1 MSSTLKYVPVFR
13 ARQQE
18 ILVLKETDFG
28 HSMYPMIEV
37 IKEKDRKNNQQSA
50 FEIYRDLIGSI
61 TSDHVFLSLPN
72 YIKLSNSTQAEVIT
86 FSRTILDSVP
96 NRIDFLIQFTGIEK
110 VVPVVSSLLNLQGEA
125 ETITRQSEG
134 LRDHFPRLAYMTNP
148 DSFEADIHEIERT
161 IRLGSDFFIYDLG
174 TVSPTNPIFRK
185 HNRVLREDRFQ
196 GLTKI
201 IIRSALNSD
210 IKNVG
215 LDHNDVISEADNS
228 LIETFERENF
238 DAFGDYAGIKK
249 DDLTAGGTISPGFIF
264 YDPYDN
270 LYYGFKAEEKKLS
283 QFKDFIV
290 PAVLGSVPFKRLQER
305 YPSFIEGNAGVR
317 LLQDINTGIENGQNQ
332 AKFKKIAMQHYLH
345 CMKIWIDENRII
357 PLYLE

>member
-18 ILVLKETDFG
+18 IIVLKETDFG
-28 HSMYPMIEV
+28 ISMYPMIEV
-37 IKEKDRKNNQQSA
+37 IKEKDRKNNQQST
-50 FEIYRDLIGSI
+50 FEIYHDLLNSI
-61 TSDHVFLSLPN
+61 QSEHVFLSLPN

-86 FSRTILDSVP
+86 FSKTVLESVTD
-96 NRIDFLIQFTGIEK
+96 RIDFLIQFTGISK
-110 VVPVVSSLLNLQGEA
+110 VVPVISSLLNLQGEA
-125 ETITRQSEG
+125 ETILRQSES
-134 LRDHFPRLAYMTNP
+134 LRDRYPRLAYMTNP
-148 DSFEADIHEIERT
+148 DSFEADLLEIEAV

-185 HNRVLREDRFQ
+185 HNRVLRESRFQ
-196 GLTKI
+196 GLIKI

-238 DAFGDYAGIKK
+238 DAFGDFAGIKK

-290 PAVLGSVPFKRLQER
+290 PAVLGSTPFLRLQNQF
-305 YPSFIEGNAGVR
+305 PTFIEDNPGVK

-345 CMKIWIDENRII
+345 CMRIWINENRTI

>member
-1 MSSTLKYVPVFR
+1 MSATLKYVPVFR

-18 ILVLKETDFG
+18 IIVLKETDFG
-28 HSMYPMIEV
+28 ISMYPMIEV
-37 IKEKDRKNNQQSA
+37 IKEKDRKNNQQST
-50 FEIYRDLIGSI
+50 FEIYRDLLNSI
-61 TSDHVFLSLPN
+61 QSEHVFLSLPN
-72 YIKLSNSTQAEVIT
+72 YIKLSNSTQQEVIT

-96 NRIDFLIQFTGIEK
+96 DRIDFMIQFSGFGK
-110 VVPVVSSLLNLQGEA
+110 VVPVISSLLNLQGEA
-125 ETITRQSEG
+125 ETILRQSES
-134 LRDHFPRLAYMTNP
+134 LRDRFSRLAYMTNP
-148 DSFEADIHEIERT
+148 DSFEEDLPEIEAV

-185 HNRVLREDRFQ
+185 HNRVLRERFR
-196 GLTKI
+196 GVNKI

-210 IKNVG
+210 IKNVE
-215 LDHNDVISEADNS
+215 LIHNDVISEADNS
-228 LIETFERENF
+228 LIESFKDQSF

-290 PAVLGSVPFKRLQER
+290 PAVLGSSPFMRLQDQF
-305 YPSFIEGNAGVR
+305 PTFVEGNPGIK

-345 CMKIWIDENRII
+345 CMRVWIDEDRTI

>member
-28 HSMYPMIEV
+28 RNMYPMIEV
-37 IKEKDRKNNQQSA
+37 VKEKDRKNNQQSS
-50 FEIYRDLIGSI
+50 FEIYRDLINAI
-61 TSDHVFLSLPN
+61 TSDQVFLSLPN

-86 FSRTILDSVP
+86 FSRTVLESVP
-96 NRIDFLIQFTGIEK
+96 NRVDFFGQFAGIEK
-110 VVPVVSSLLNLQGEA
+110 VVPVISSLLNLLGEA
-125 ETITRQSEG
+125 ETIKSQSES
-134 LRDHFPRLAYMTNP
+134 LRVQFPRLAYMTNP
-148 DSFEADIHEIERT
+148 DSFEADMLEIESV

-185 HNRVLREDRFQ
+185 HNRVLQDDRFN
-196 GLTKI
+196 GLIKI

-215 LDHNDVISEADNS
+215 LDHDDVISEADNS
-228 LIETFERENF
+228 LIETFEREKF

-290 PAVLGSVPFKRLQER
+290 PAVLGSVPFSRLQEQ
-305 YPSFIEGNAGVR
+305 YPSFIEGNAGVKMLR
-317 LLQDINTGIENGQNQ
+317 DINTGIENGQNQ

-345 CMKIWIDENRII
+345 CMKVWIEEDRTI

>member
-18 ILVLKETDFG
+18 ILVLRETDFG
-28 HSMYPMIEV
+28 NAMFPMIEV
-37 IKEKDRKNNQQSA
+37 IKEKDRKNNQQSS
-50 FEIYRDLIGSI
+50 FEIYRDLVNSI
-61 TSDHVFLSLPN
+61 NSEQVFLSLPN

-86 FSRTILDSVP
+86 FSKTVLESVAD
-96 NRIDFLIQFTGIEK
+96 RIGFLIQFAGIDK

-125 ETITRQSEG
+125 ETITRQAES
-134 LRDHFPRLAYMTNP
+134 LRDRFPRLAYMTNP
-148 DSFEADIHEIERT
+148 DSFEADLLEIEAA

-196 GLTKI
+196 GLMKI

-238 DAFGDYAGIKK
+238 DVFGDYAGIKK

-290 PAVLGSVPFKRLQER
+290 PAVLGSTPFMRLQDQF
-305 YPSFIEGNAGVR
+305 STFIEGNPGVK

-345 CMKIWIDENRII
+345 CMRVWIDEDRTI